1 MEHLEISSLIKV
13 GKSFKKVLAY
23 FNVRIDIEEAMRE
36 RDW

>member
-23 FNVRIDIEEAMRE
+23 FTVRIEEAMRE